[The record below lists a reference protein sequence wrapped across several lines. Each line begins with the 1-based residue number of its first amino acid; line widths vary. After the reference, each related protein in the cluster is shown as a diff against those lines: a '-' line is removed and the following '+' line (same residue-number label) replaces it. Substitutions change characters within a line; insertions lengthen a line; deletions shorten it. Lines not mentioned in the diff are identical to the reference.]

1 MDVEEQIQL
10 QIKEFLKQA
19 LARNT
24 TNIMIICENIHIPE
38 NATISAETLKNKEI
52 IYSSFIRTSDSSIF
66 IEGDFV
72 VIHT

>member
-1 MDVEEQIQL
+1 MDVEEQIQS
-10 QIKEFLKQA
+10 QIKGFLEKA

-52 IYSSFIRTSDSSIF
+52 KYSSFIRTSDSSIF